1 MSIMSQAMGW
11 AALLMVI
18 SAALL
23 VLFGQITVR
32 KLRKNPETKDN
43 LGISLASGWDIIN
56 VASALCAPKCYR
68 ERVKKSPMAVF
79 SADYDLLYKHT
90 TLFDRI
96 LGRAFWGLAVGS
108 TFFLILFGLLD
119 DFGVFD

>member
-68 ERVKKSPMAVF
+68 ERVKKSPMAAF

-96 LGRAFWGLAVGS
+96 LGRAFWSLAVGS

-119 DFGVFD
+119 DFGVFN

>member
-1 MSIMSQAMGW
+1 MDIKDTLFACAFSGIFVTA
-11 AALLMVI
+11 I
-18 SAALL
+18 LL

-32 KLRKNPETKDN
+32 KLRKNPETKDS

-68 ERVKKSPMAVF
+68 ERVKNSPLIAF

-96 LGRAFWGLAVGS
+96 LGRAFWGLTVIS
-108 TFFLILFGLLD
+108 SFSLILFGLLD
-119 DFGVFD
+119 DFGVLD

>member
-1 MSIMSQAMGW
+1 MSLASQLMGW

-18 SAALL
+18 SAVLL

-32 KLRKNPETKDN
+32 KLRKNPETKDS

-68 ERVKKSPMAVF
+68 ERVKNSPLIAF

-96 LGRAFWGLAVGS
+96 LGRAFWGLTVIS
-108 TFFLILFGLLD
+108 SFSLILFGLLD
-119 DFGVFD
+119 DFGVLD